1 MLKRSVCYKTQ
12 LDHVLKT
19 QGLSAMRGH
28 LPRALPATGQGVC
41 HLPLWR
47 LQPSTRAEGSR
58 LQGGAL
64 HPGSV
69 VEQVFSSWMFA
80 EQSSWSSSS
89 HLLVSREALNPS
101 TATSAPH
108 DWQNSFCTMSTRLH

>member
-1 MLKRSVCYKTQ
+1 MPKWSGCYKNQ

-19 QGLSAMRGH
+19 QGLSATRGH
-28 LPRALPATGQGVC
+28 LPRALPATRQGVC

-47 LQPSTRAEGSR
+47 LQPSTSAEGSR

-69 VEQVFSSWMFA
+69 VEQVFRQLDVCRNRVHDPHPRISSFL
-80 EQSSWSSSS
+80 EK
-89 HLLVSREALNPS
+89 H
-101 TATSAPH
+101 
-108 DWQNSFCTMSTRLH
+108 